1 MELRELYELHD
12 RLEAAAVAGVNLMEE
27 DFRLKRAIEAVK
39 PLSQA
44 SPRSISVLS
53 MSCWDWQCSRMAS

>member
-27 DFRLKRAIEAVK
+27 DFRLKRGHRGGKTPVPGFTGNRKAV
-39 PLSQA
+39 PDGSWCHIA
-44 SPRSISVLS
+44 GV
-53 MSCWDWQCSRMAS
+53 